1 MRPAR
6 AGSRLFLVALALA
19 CPSPGSAE
27 GEASRRAL
35 LPPARPW
42 AGASRALIAPPN
54 DPWITPSERTGLLRT
69 PSYDETTAWI
79 ARLDAASPQISRVVF
94 GQSPEGRDL
103 VLVVVSKEGAA
114 TPAALAANGRPT
126 LLAQAGIHA
135 GEIEGKDAGL
145 MLLRDLMQGRPL
157 NGLLDRVNLLFV
169 PIFNVDGHERSSAF
183 GRINQRGPEES
194 GWRTTAKNLNLNRDY
209 TKADTPEMRAM
220 LRALVEWKP
229 DLYVDL
235 HVTDGADYQY
245 DVTWGWN
252 GRHAY
257 SPAIADWLDGTLG
270 KALHRDLTLA
280 GHIPGP
286 FMNYV
291 DDTDPSKGVIDYT
304 AGPRFSHGYGALAH
318 LPTVLVENHSLKS
331 YPQRALGMR
340 VLLESM
346 LRTLGSQAAE
356 LRRAID
362 SDRTLRPAVVPL
374 DWGPSEETPPTVE
387 IAGTT
392 SRVETST
399 VSGGPVIRWLGE
411 PTTQKI
417 PLVRLHRATE
427 TAVRP
432 KAYWIP
438 PSAAEVID
446 RLRLHGIAM
455 ETLAAPREV
464 DVEMDRLSHV
474 KLATQPFEGHVHV
487 TAEATP
493 ERRRERMPKGSVR
506 ISTDQPLGD
515 LAIVLLEPASPDSFF
530 QWGFFLEWLQRTEY
544 GEGYILEPMA
554 QAMLAEDPALRAE
567 FEAKLA
573 ADKDFAANPSARL
586 DFFYRKTPFY
596 DERASLYPVAREK

>member
-1 MRPAR
+1 MTLTQR
-6 AGSRLFLVALALA
+6 SLLVLFASLLASLA
-19 CPSPGSAE
+19 QAESAKQ
-27 GEASRRAL
+27 RAL
-35 LPPARPW
+35 LPPDRPW
-42 AGASRALIAPPN
+42 AGASRALIVQPD
-54 DPWITPSERTGLLRT
+54 DPWITPSEKTGLLRT
-69 PSYDETTAWI
+69 PSYDETMSWI
-79 ARLDAASPQISRVVF
+79 AKLDAASPEIARLVL

-126 LLAQAGIHA
+126 LFAQAGIHS

-145 MLLRDLMQGRPL
+145 MLLRDLTAGRPL
-157 NGLLDRVNLLFV
+157 HRLLDRVNVLFV

-183 GRINQRGPEES
+183 GRINQRGPVES
-194 GWRTTAKNLNLNRDY
+194 GWRTNARNLNLNRDY

-220 LRALVEWKP
+220 LRALVDWKP
-229 DLYVDL
+229 ELYVDL

-245 DVTWGWN
+245 DVTWGSN

-257 SPAIADWLDGTLG
+257 SPAIANWLEGPLGT
-270 KALHRDLTLA
+270 ALRRDLTAA

-286 FMNYV
+286 FMNYI

-318 LPTVLVENHSLKS
+318 LPTVLVENHSLKN
-331 YPQRALGMR
+331 YPQRVLGMR

-346 LRTLGSQAAE
+346 LRTLAADGAG
-356 LRRAID
+356 LRAAVR
-362 SDRTLRPAVVPL
+362 SDAALRPTQVPL
-374 DWGPSEETPPTVE
+374 DWGPSTDAPPTVE
-387 IAGTT
+387 IAGTA

-417 PLVRLHRATE
+417 PLIRLHRATV

-438 PSAAEVID
+438 PSAGEVIE
-446 RLRLHGIAM
+446 RLRLHGIVM

-464 DVEMDRLSHV
+464 DVEMDRLTNA
-474 KLATQPFEGHVHV
+474 KLATQPFEGHVTV

-493 ERRRERMPKGSVR
+493 ERRRERMPRGSVR

-530 QWGFFLEWLQRTEY
+530 QWGFFLECLQRTEY

-554 QAMLAEDPALRAE
+554 QAMLTEDPALKAE

-573 ADKDFAANPSARL
+573 SDKDFAANPAARL
-586 DFFYRKTPFY
+586 DFFYRRTPFY
-596 DERASLYPVAREK
+596 DERANLYPVARER